1 MIESYGSIQI
11 NVPFSIKRTLFQIFK
26 KSLLNVPFNLEN
38 EGLNIYK
45 KGTYNREQRVRTAA
59 ASAFIESSLRKKTT
73 HVIGKTNKNKKGPL
87 KALRHG

>member
-26 KSLLNVPFNLEN
+26 KSLLNVPFNLEK

-45 KGTYNREQRVRTAA
+45 KGTYNREQRVPVSKFPLRM
-59 ASAFIESSLRKKTT
+59 FICMQKCY
-73 HVIGKTNKNKKGPL
+73 
-87 KALRHG
+87 

>member
-26 KSLLNVPFNLEN
+26 KSLLNVPFNLKK

-45 KGTYNREQRVRTAA
+45 KGTYNREQRVC
-59 ASAFIESSLRKKTT
+59 T
-73 HVIGKTNKNKKGPL
+73 H
-87 KALRHG
+87 

>member
-26 KSLLNVPFNLEN
+26 KSLLNVPFNLEK

-45 KGTYNREQRVRTAA
+45 KGTYNREQRV
-59 ASAFIESSLRKKTT
+59 
-73 HVIGKTNKNKKGPL
+73 H
-87 KALRHG
+87 

>member
-26 KSLLNVPFNLEN
+26 KSLLNVPFNLEK

-45 KGTYNREQRVRTAA
+45 KGTYNREQRVHTC
-59 ASAFIESSLRKKTT
+59 I
-73 HVIGKTNKNKKGPL
+73 
-87 KALRHG
+87 

>member
-26 KSLLNVPFNLEN
+26 KSLLNVPFDLKK

-45 KGTYNREQRVRTAA
+45 KGTYNREQRVLWT
-59 ASAFIESSLRKKTT
+59 SE
-73 HVIGKTNKNKKGPL
+73 
-87 KALRHG
+87 